1 MDRVLVAIRRRPVR
15 VYLYGL
21 LLPGFGLA
29 VGYGL
34 VSADKAALW
43 ITFGGAALVVGGAE
57 LAQRK
62 TTPTADPRTKAGA
75 PAELVPEPPADL
87 NWR

>member
-1 MDRVLVAIRRRPVR
+1 MNRLWAAVRRRPVR

-29 VGYGL
+29 VAYGL
-34 VSADKAALW
+34 VAADKAALW
-43 ITFGGAALVVGGAE
+43 ISFGGAALVVTGGE

-62 TTPTADPRTKAGA
+62 TTPY
-75 PAELVPEPPADL
+75 PPADDVES
-87 NWR
+87 R